1 MFIDNYIVSDKTRS
15 LIQIVEDYEE
25 YLYINDKKKKKN
37 RRQLRIEFG
46 NLFKEKNIS
55 QSGSTRLVF
64 YCEKVEE

>member
-15 LIQIVEDYEE
+15 LLQIVEDYEE
-25 YLYINDKKKKKN
+25 YLYVNDKKKKKN

-55 QSGSTRLVF
+55 QSGSIRLVF